1 MINLKQEAKFARQQ
15 IEVILI
21 EAGDIAQYWVV
32 SYRIGDGEIEKEA
45 IEALDSN
52 EAFIKFRNQM
62 INQFKVLSKSKH
74 PKRKSIA

>member
-1 MINLKQEAKFARQQ
+1 MINLKQGAKLAMQKF
-15 IEVILI
+15 EVILI
-21 EAGDIAQYWVV
+21 EPSDLAHYWVV

-62 INQFKVLSKSKH
+62 INQFKVLSKSKRT
-74 PKRKSIA
+74 KKKSNI

>member
-1 MINLKQEAKFARQQ
+1 MNLEQGGNSAVQKF
-15 IEVILI
+15 EVILI
-21 EAGDIAQYWVV
+21 EPSDLAHYWVV

-62 INQFKVLSKSKH
+62 INQFKSLSKSKRT
-74 PKRKSIA
+74 KKKSII

>member
-1 MINLKQEAKFARQQ
+1 MQKF
-15 IEVILI
+15 EVILI
-21 EAGDIAQYWVV
+21 EPSDLAHYWVV

-62 INQFKVLSKSKH
+62 INQFKALSKSKRA
-74 PKRKSIA
+74 KKKSNI

>member
-1 MINLKQEAKFARQQ
+1 MQKF
-15 IEVILI
+15 EVILI
-21 EAGDIAQYWVV
+21 EPSDLTHYWVI
-32 SYRIGDGEIEKEA
+32 SYRIGDGKIEKEA